1 MVKWE
6 ELTMPRDCGG
16 LGFTNTRLM
25 NECLCFTNTRLMN
38 ECLLAKWIIILERG
52 DDDLCCTLLR
62 KKYLKGKGFFSSNVR
77 GASQFSKGLHEMKFT
92 CQRGLK
98 YIVGNGKK
106 IRLWHK
112 V

>member
-38 ECLLAKWIIILERG
+38 ECWLAKWIIILERG

-62 KKYLKGKGFFSSNVR
+62 KN
-77 GASQFSKGLHEMKFT
+77 
-92 CQRGLK
+92 
-98 YIVGNGKK
+98 I
-106 IRLWHK
+106 
-112 V
+112 